1 MLAAGRGRARRLPGS
16 PSARR
21 SLRSCGDSTEA
32 AQPGN
37 GCCGAQAMVCLEPA
51 VAGSGPVELAPG
63 GTWTGAQVLTLA
75 DAASA
80 L

>member
-1 MLAAGRGRARRLPGS
+1 
-16 PSARR
+16 
-21 SLRSCGDSTEA
+21 
-32 AQPGN
+32 
-37 GCCGAQAMVCLEPA
+37 MVCLEPA

-63 GTWTGAQVLTLA
+63 GTWTGAQVLTLV

>member
-1 MLAAGRGRARRLPGS
+1 MWRQHRGGTAGQRLF
-16 PSARR
+16 
-21 SLRSCGDSTEA
+21 
-32 AQPGN
+32 
-37 GCCGAQAMVCLEPA
+37 GAQTMVCLEPA

>member
-1 MLAAGRGRARRLPGS
+1 
-16 PSARR
+16 
-21 SLRSCGDSTEA
+21 
-32 AQPGN
+32 
-37 GCCGAQAMVCLEPA
+37 MVCLEPA